1 MRSEE
6 CRVTAEASASAV
18 DVGWRKVRSES
29 RFRRHGVER
38 QGRDVGLMSVES
50 DERRMVVVE
59 TG

>member
-29 RFRRHGVER
+29 RRHGVER